1 MKIEEL
7 IKRLEEL
14 RNELGNVEVSIIIED
29 IDGTETGFQDI
40 NEVDI
45 SINPNDE
52 KEIYIGYFCDKENI
66 DEE

>member
-1 MKIEEL
+1 MKVEKL

-29 IDGTETGFQDI
+29 IDGIETGFQDI

-45 SINPNDE
+45 SINTDDE
-52 KEIYIGYFCDKENI
+52 KEIYIGYFYQNELT
-66 DEE
+66 EEE